1 MPADPQAAKR
11 QALYDSLLLE
21 RDVPALLGG
30 LTASQYLAQLQP
42 PSPAPQ
48 ASPSPETEST
58 PPQHQLP
65 GLQ

>member
-1 MPADPQAAKR
+1 MPADLQAQRR

-48 ASPSPETEST
+48 ASTSPETEST
-58 PPQHQLP
+58 HQQPSLP